1 MGWLGGAVP
10 PPAPAWQPGAH
21 RWQRLGSRRGGICAF
36 APAAHGALPGT
47 GRSEL
52 GGGGVGGKPAGE
64 AARGHSTRRIWG
76 TPRGRH
82 PFPLQ
87 GATGMRWDAGGHYSS
102 SGSAG
107 TGTPPNLGGILEP
120 QGSSRHFQPRTGVR
134 ADAETPNAQPH
145 AGEGRAGASRHS
157 HPGPSEQDLAKGSPG
172 RGTGAPHVHPTT
184 QGWAAHPRQRW
195 RVLPAQ

>member
-1 MGWLGGAVP
+1 MVRGSSAP
-10 PPAPAWQPGAH
+10 PRPSLAARRTQMAAPWQPTRRHLCLRARGPRGAAGN
-21 RWQRLGSRRGGICAF
+21 RTLRA
-36 APAAHGALPGT
+36 
-47 GRSEL
+47 